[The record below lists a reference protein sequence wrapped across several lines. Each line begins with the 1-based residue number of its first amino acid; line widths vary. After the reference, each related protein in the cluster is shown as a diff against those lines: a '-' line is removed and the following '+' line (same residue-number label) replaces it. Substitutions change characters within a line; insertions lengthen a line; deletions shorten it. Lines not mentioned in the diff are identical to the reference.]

1 MDTMDYTYTT
11 HTVIAPDSVVGEIRR
26 LIASLGTDL
35 AQLEEALIAVEEP
48 LPVIELED

>member
-1 MDTMDYTYTT
+1 MDYTYTT
-11 HTVIAPDSVVGEIRR
+11 HTVIAPDTVVGEIRR

-48 LPVIELED
+48 LPVIELDD